1 MTQNV
6 HRLAWQLGLF
16 HGLLGLA
23 TLALLIACWP
33 AGAETTD
40 LAAAFSLLGQTCQL
54 SAGQRMVLL
63 VILAGL
69 LGSLIH
75 GSSSLADYVG
85 NQRLSPHWVWW
96 YLLRPFIGASLAL
109 GVYVVFRAGLI
120 SGSGDGAGLN
130 LFGCL
135 AISFLSGL
143 FSKQALDKL
152 NEVFSTLFRTA
163 EGDQRADKLTAGPDI
178 RDVQPAS
185 VPLGAA
191 AASLTL
197 TGSGFHSSAE
207 VLVNGQPRPTTF
219 VSPNEVRAALRPED
233 CAAAGTL
240 QVMLVNSQPNRS
252 LSRVVPVPVVEPP
265 APPPAET

>member
-1 MTQNV
+1 MTQDM
-6 HRLAWQLGLF
+6 HRLAWRLGLF

-23 TLALLIACWP
+23 TLALLVACWP

-120 SGSGDGAGLN
+120 SSNSDGGGLN

-163 EGDQRADKLTAGPDI
+163 EGDRRADKLTDGPEI
-178 RDVQPAS
+178 HDVQPAN
-185 VPLGAA
+185 VPRGAA

-197 TGSGFHSSAE
+197 NGSGFLSSSE
-207 VLVNGQPRPTTF
+207 VLVDGRPRPTTF
-219 VSPNEVRAALRPED
+219 VSPNEVRVALQPED
-233 CAAAGTL
+233 CATAGTL
-240 QVMLVNSQPNRS
+240 RVMVVNSQPGRS
-252 LSRVVPVPVVEPP
+252 LSRIVEVPVVEPA
-265 APPPAET
+265 AP